1 MCFSFEVNALTTH
14 TRRSELN
21 AWVDVLKRHVRAVG
35 IRKYNVTLCSERGKE
50 GKDGEG
56 GPIAM
61 SDRNESE
68 SESKN
73 ESDIEGR
80 KKKQTWAAVEG
91 TTNPSNNDSPTDGK
105 KADGER
111 AKTTNNGEETFKRSH
126 SSDSGARKERQ
137 EKRNTPSKMLMT
149 FLRTSLANLKEGSGD
164 ATNRLDRS
172 PSSGGSSD
180 EAASPL
186 SGSPSSSGR
195 RRSTLSLGRK
205 SGSMYAPSRSAPL
218 PAVEERQRSQS
229 VARQEDH
236 GGGTTG
242 SATTSPGPPQRAAVK
257 KEATRRKAKSED
269 DEWKNVFG
277 AEKAK
282 TTEAKNE
289 EKKRNE
295 GEKRKQKN
303 EDDKSEAKETSDL
316 AASKTQVVTSPRHRK
331 KKEKEEEK
339 EDTDSHTKP
348 TKKNKKAKKENKN

>member
-1 MCFSFEVNALTTH
+1 M
-14 TRRSELN
+14 
-21 AWVDVLKRHVRAVG
+21 DVLKRHVRAVG
-35 IRKYNVTLCSERGKE
+35 IRKYNVTLRSERGKE

-73 ESDIEGR
+73 ESEVEGR
-80 KKKQTWAAVEG
+80 KKKQTWATVED
-91 TTNPSNNDSPTDGK
+91 TANTSNNDSPTDGK
-105 KADGER
+105 KEDVER
-111 AKTTNNGEETFKRSH
+111 AKKTNNGEETFKRSH

-205 SGSMYAPSRSAPL
+205 SGSMYVPSRSAPTL
-218 PAVEERQRSQS
+218 LAVEEQS

-236 GGGTTG
+236 GDGTTG
-242 SATTSPGPPQRAAVK
+242 SATTSPGSQLQRAAVK

-269 DEWKNVFG
+269 DEWMNVFG

-289 EKKRNE
+289 EKK
-295 GEKRKQKN
+295 KN
-303 EDDKSEAKETSDL
+303 EDDKSEATETSDL
-316 AASKTQVVTSPRHRK
+316 AASETQVVTSPRHRK

-339 EDTDSHTKP
+339 EEDTDSHTKP
-348 TKKNKKAKKENKN
+348 TKKNKQAKKENKN

>member
-1 MCFSFEVNALTTH
+1 
-14 TRRSELN
+14 
-21 AWVDVLKRHVRAVG
+21 VDVLKRHVRAVG
-35 IRKYNVTLCSERGKE
+35 IRKYNVTLRSERGKE
-50 GKDGEG
+50 GKEDKDGESG
-56 GPIAM
+56 LVAM
-61 SDRNESE
+61 SERNESD
-68 SESKN
+68 SKN
-73 ESDIEGR
+73 ESDVEGR
-80 KKKQTWAAVEG
+80 KKKQTWATVED
-91 TTNPSNNDSPTDGK
+91 TTNTSNNDSPTDGK
-105 KADGER
+105 KEDVER
-111 AKTTNNGEETFKRSH
+111 AKKTNNGEETFKRSH

-164 ATNRLDRS
+164 AANRLDRS

-229 VARQEDH
+229 VARQED
-236 GGGTTG
+236 GDGTTG
-242 SATTSPGPPQRAAVK
+242 SATTSPGSPQRAAVK

-289 EKKRNE
+289 

-316 AASKTQVVTSPRHRK
+316 AAPKTQVVTSPRHIK
-331 KKEKEEEK
+331 KKEKEEDK
-339 EDTDSHTKP
+339 EEETDSHTKP

>member
-1 MCFSFEVNALTTH
+1 
-14 TRRSELN
+14 
-21 AWVDVLKRHVRAVG
+21 VDVLKRHVRAVG
-35 IRKYNVTLCSERGKE
+35 IRKYNVTLHPERGKE
-50 GKDGEG
+50 GRDGEG
-56 GPIAM
+56 GPVAM
-61 SDRNESE
+61 SDRNESK
-68 SESKN
+68 SENKN
-73 ESDIEGR
+73 ESDVEGR
-80 KKKQTWAAVEG
+80 KKKQTWAAVED
-91 TTNPSNNDSPTDGK
+91 TTNSSSNDSSTYRK
-105 KADGER
+105 KEDVER
-111 AKTTNNGEETFKRSH
+111 AKTNNGEESVKRSH
-126 SSDSGARKERQ
+126 HSGGSDNSARKERQ

-229 VARQEDH
+229 VARQDH
-236 GGGTTG
+236 GDGTTG
-242 SATTSPGPPQRAAVK
+242 SATTSLPGSPQRAAVK

-269 DEWKNVFG
+269 DDEWKNVFG
-277 AEKAK
+277 AEKVK
-282 TTEAKNE
+282 TGEAK
-289 EKKRNE
+289 NE

-331 KKEKEEEK
+331 KKEEEK
-339 EDTDSHTKP
+339 EEADSHTKP
-348 TKKNKKAKKENKN
+348 TKKNKKAKKEN